1 MSTSH
6 ASIEQDNPPAG
17 FKFFKRGESPFNQ
30 SMMPMWTRRDE
41 MDYSIGLRLEKKHCN
56 YQLFMHGG
64 AVASLADVAMGNAM
78 QSEEK
83 VDVHAATASMTVD
96 YIGSA
101 QIGEWVQATAKVL
114 KKGRRLI
121 FIECLITV
129 GLDVGK
135 PKIVA
140 RASATYIPVRSPEE
154 RTAAGDKVA
163 PQPSPRPGILAP
175 PPGFRPFIT
184 TAAPF
189 DDHLAPLLFKRDGT
203 DYSMG
208 LRLEKKHC
216 NYQRTIHGG
225 AVATLADMVM
235 GLVHRRSGEPR
246 VHTVTASMTVDYI
259 GSAKVGE
266 WVEGTAKVLKQGRRL
281 YFSECLITVGKDVG
295 EPKIIARGNASFMPM
310 RGPEG

>member
-6 ASIEQDNPPAG
+6 ASIEQANPPAG

-41 MDYSIGLRLEKKHCN
+41 MDYSI
-56 YQLFMHGG
+56 
-64 AVASLADVAMGNAM
+64 
-78 QSEEK
+78 
-83 VDVHAATASMTVD
+83 
-96 YIGSA
+96 
-101 QIGEWVQATAKVL
+101 
-114 KKGRRLI
+114 
-121 FIECLITV
+121 
-129 GLDVGK
+129 
-135 PKIVA
+135 
-140 RASATYIPVRSPEE
+140 
-154 RTAAGDKVA
+154 
-163 PQPSPRPGILAP
+163 
-175 PPGFRPFIT
+175 
-184 TAAPF
+184 
-189 DDHLAPLLFKRDGT
+189 
-203 DYSMG
+203 G

-310 RGPEG
+310 RGAEG

>member
-6 ASIEQDNPPAG
+6 ASIEQANPPAG

-30 SMMPMWTRRDE
+30 SMMPLWTRRDE

-83 VDVHAATASMTVD
+83 VDVHAATASISVD

-154 RTAAGDKVA
+154 RTAAAHKA
-163 PQPSPRPGILAP
+163 ALQPSSRPGILAP

-310 RGPEG
+310 RGAEG